1 MKKLLFFIIVAI
13 AQVNTLQADDVSV
26 EQALQVARQF
36 AIERSSRSG
45 MQKAP
50 SAIAPSLAYTVKSLQ
65 NNDTHNEASL
75 QNNDTHNNVYV
86 INLGEEQGFVV
97 VSGET
102 GTTAAVLG
110 YCDQGTFSYDDAPC
124 NLKALLQQYAGQIDC
139 LRENRNLT
147 PRSSLLAPRSSS
159 SVIGNVVVEP
169 FVTTKWNQGTPFND
183 LCPMLDGKTH
193 TVTGCTATAMAQIM
207 AYWKYPRQGRGQH
220 SYTYYP
226 GVTTAV
232 TYSADF
238 SQSFYDWD
246 NMLDNYDGDYT
257 DEQGAAVALLM
268 KDAGYAVDS
277 RWGSGSLGTGGSRS
291 PEEAL
296 AMNFDYNPDS
306 IRTIGMGDANF
317 IEQLKR
323 ELDARRPIFFSAH
336 ITWYPTN
343 AHAMVIDG
351 YTDND
356 YFHVNF
362 GWSGDYDGYYLLTN
376 FYNGSAIV
384 GILPARSI
392 NLNGLYFTTAEQ
404 TATLSYS
411 DVEGVADVP
420 ETIEAEGKTYT
431 VESVAKKALLENT
444 KTTQINLPGTI
455 KSIGERAFY
464 NCTNL
469 TAVTAPQKSDLGY
482 TSNSLPESLTTMGEY
497 AFGLCKNLKNITLP
511 SSLERVPD
519 YAFYWCEGLEQVIIR
534 SKTVGVMAF
543 CTYNRDLNLRVYSYA
558 EELCDSAF
566 FNTVVKQMYFYNT
579 KHIGIRSVGGL
590 NYVSLQDIET
600 IGECQLTGTDA
611 TFMLGPNAPI
621 QTLRYNSPFSGLEK
635 SIIIDSENSNFVC
648 IDNVVYNKAKTE
660 LMLCPKY
667 YDKKTPWGEGW
678 QYSSQP
684 RYDLEVPATVK
695 RIQDFALIMTP
706 LIELTIP
713 ATVEEIGV
721 FNIRGGVNVYNYA
734 TTPQPIHL
742 MSELHPLHP
751 YHDAVD
757 AYLSTPLTG
766 TLHVPAGCKEAYA
779 AADVWKNFSNIVD
792 DLSPMPTGIEEES
805 QLHDVR
811 LCQTERGID
820 VTGLAPHTTVALY
833 SPSGILMAT
842 ATATADGRAK
852 IDLPTSQAIYI
863 LKVGEATFKL
873 RTKK

>member
-1 MKKLLFFIIVAI
+1 MKTRQAILALLLVFATSTI
-13 AQVNTLQADDVSV
+13 LADDVSE
-26 EQALQVARQF
+26 EQALQTARAF
-36 AIERSSRSG
+36 ALSSPTSH
-45 MQKAP
+45 P
-50 SAIAPSLAYTVKSLQ
+50 SPLTPRLAYTVKSEHL
-65 NNDTHNEASL
+65 DKS
-75 QNNDTHNNVYV
+75 NVYV
-86 INLGEEQGFVV
+86 VNLGNDQGFVV
-97 VSGET
+97 VSGDTNTE
-102 GTTAAVLG
+102 AAILG
-110 YCDQGTFSYDDAPC
+110 YCDHGSFCFDDAPC
-124 NLKALLQQYAGQIDC
+124 GLKAMLEQFALAVDQQRKQSTKHSPKRADDTYGNMVVGPLL
-139 LRENRNLT
+139 
-147 PRSSLLAPRSSS
+147 
-159 SVIGNVVVEP
+159 
-169 FVTTKWNQGTPFND
+169 TTTWNQGAPFND
-183 LCPMLDGKTH
+183 LCPMTNGEKH

-257 DEQGAAVALLM
+257 EEQGAAVALLM
-268 KDAGYAVDS
+268 KDAGYALNS
-277 RWGSGSLGTGGSRS
+277 RWGYPPTGTKGSSRS
-291 PEEAL
+291 PEDVL
-296 AMNFDYNPDS
+296 AIHFDYNPDS
-306 IRTIGMGDANF
+306 IHLISLPSMAIANDSF
-317 IEQLKR
+317 VEQLKR
-323 ELDARRPIFFSAH
+323 ELDAQRPIFFDAH
-336 ITWYPTN
+336 VPQITWATTN
-343 AHAMVIDG
+343 DHAMVMDG

-362 GWSGDYDGYYLLTN
+362 GWSGEYDGYYLITN
-376 FYNGSAIV
+376 FYGDRNFIM
-384 GILPARSI
+384 GICPANSI
-392 NLNGLYFTTAEQ
+392 NLDGLYFTTAEQ
-404 TATLSYS
+404 TAALSYS
-411 DVEGVADVP
+411 DVEGAADVP
-420 ETIEAEGKTYT
+420 ETITVDGKTYT
-431 VESVAKKALLENT
+431 VESVARKALLENS
-444 KTTQINLPGTI
+444 KITQINLPGTI

-464 NCTNL
+464 DCPNL
-469 TAVTAPQKSDLGY
+469 TAVTAPQRSGLGY
-482 TSNSLPESLTTMGEY
+482 TSNSLPESLTTMGKY
-497 AFGLCKNLKNITLP
+497 AFGLCKNMKNITVP

-519 YAFYWCEGLEQVIIR
+519 YAFYWCESLEQVIIR

-600 IGECQLTGTDA
+600 IGECQLTGADA
-611 TFMLGPNAPI
+611 TFVLGPNAPI

-635 SIIIDSENSNFVC
+635 DIRIDSENPNFVC

-751 YHDAVD
+751 YHNSVD

-779 AADVWKNFSNIVD
+779 AADVWKNFANIVD
-792 DLSPMPTGIEEES
+792 DLSPMPTGIENGDMVN
-805 QLHDVR
+805 DVR
-811 LCQTERGID
+811 FFHSEHGID
-820 VTGLAPHTTVALY
+820 MTGLPSRTTVALY
-833 SPSGILMAT
+833 SPTGILMAT
-842 ATATADGRAK
+842 TTATADGRAR
-852 IDLPTSQAIYI
+852 IDIPAGQSVYI
-863 LKVGEATFKL
+863 LKVGAATFKV
-873 RTKK
+873 RMNN

>member
-1 MKKLLFFIIVAI
+1 MKTRQTILALLLVFATSTI
-13 AQVNTLQADDVSV
+13 LADDVSE
-26 EQALQVARQF
+26 EQALQTARAF
-36 AIERSSRSG
+36 ALSSPTSH
-45 MQKAP
+45 P
-50 SAIAPSLAYTVKSLQ
+50 SPLTPRLAYTVKSEHL
-65 NNDTHNEASL
+65 DKS
-75 QNNDTHNNVYV
+75 NVYV
-86 INLGEEQGFVV
+86 VNLGNDQGFVV
-97 VSGET
+97 VSGDTDTE
-102 GTTAAVLG
+102 AAILG
-110 YCDQGTFSYDDAPC
+110 YCDHGSFCFDDAPC
-124 NLKALLQQYAGQIDC
+124 GLKAMLEQFALAVDQQRKQSTKHSPKRADDTY
-139 LRENRNLT
+139 
-147 PRSSLLAPRSSS
+147 
-159 SVIGNVVVEP
+159 GNVVVGP
-169 FVTTKWNQGTPFND
+169 LLTTTWNQGAPFND
-183 LCPMLDGKTH
+183 LCPMTNGEKH

-257 DEQGAAVALLM
+257 EEQGAAVALLM
-268 KDAGYAVDS
+268 KDVGYALDS
-277 RWGSGSLGTGGSRS
+277 HWGYYPSGTGSGGIRI
-291 PEEAL
+291 EDAL
-296 AMNFDYNPDS
+296 AMYFDYNADS
-306 IRTIGMGDANF
+306 IRTVGMGDTNF
-317 IEQLKR
+317 IEQLKN
-323 ELDARRPIFFSAH
+323 ELDVGRPVLFSAH
-336 ITWYPTN
+336 VPFITWSGTN
-343 AHAMVIDG
+343 AHVMVTDG

-469 TAVTAPQKSDLGY
+469 TAVTAPQRSDLGY
-482 TSNSLPESLTTMGEY
+482 TSNSLPESLTTMGKY
-497 AFGLCKNLKNITLP
+497 AFGLCTGLKNITLP

-519 YAFYWCEGLEQVIIR
+519 YAFYRCEGLEQIIIR
-534 SKTVGVMAF
+534 SKAVGVMAF
-543 CTYNRDLNLRVYSYA
+543 CTLNRDLNLRVYSYA

-579 KHIGIRSVGGL
+579 KHIGTSCVGNL
-590 NYVSLQDIET
+590 DFVSLQDIET

-635 SIIIDSENSNFVC
+635 SIIIDSENPNFVC

-751 YHDAVD
+751 YHNSVD

-779 AADVWKNFSNIVD
+779 AADVWKNFANIVD
-792 DLSPMPTGIEEES
+792 DLSPMPTGIEDGNMVN
-805 QLHDVR
+805 DVR
-811 LCQTERGID
+811 FFHSEHGID
-820 VTGLAPHTTVALY
+820 MTGLPSRTTVDLY

-842 ATATADGRAK
+842 AKATADGRAR
-852 IDLPTSQAIYI
+852 IDIPAGQSVYI
-863 LKVGEATFKL
+863 LKVGAATFKV
-873 RTKK
+873 RMNN

>member
-1 MKKLLFFIIVAI
+1 MKKRQTILALLLVFATSTI
-13 AQVNTLQADDVSV
+13 LADDVSE
-26 EQALQVARQF
+26 EQALQTARAF
-36 AIERSSRSG
+36 ALSSPTSH
-45 MQKAP
+45 P
-50 SAIAPSLAYTVKSLQ
+50 SPLTPRLAYTVKSEHL
-65 NNDTHNEASL
+65 DKS
-75 QNNDTHNNVYV
+75 NVYV
-86 INLGEEQGFVV
+86 VNLGNDQGFVV
-97 VSGET
+97 VSGDTDTE
-102 GTTAAVLG
+102 AAILG
-110 YCDQGTFSYDDAPC
+110 YCDHGSFCFDEAPC
-124 NLKALLQQYAGQIDC
+124 GLKAMLEQFALAVDQQRKQSTKHSPKRADDTY
-139 LRENRNLT
+139 
-147 PRSSLLAPRSSS
+147 
-159 SVIGNVVVEP
+159 GNVVVGP
-169 FVTTKWNQGTPFND
+169 LLTTTWNQGAPFND

-220 SYTYYP
+220 SYTYNP
-226 GVTTAV
+226 GVTNTV

-238 SQSFYDWD
+238 SQSFYNWD

-336 ITWYPTN
+336 ITWYTTN

-469 TAVTAPQKSDLGY
+469 TAVTAPQRSGLGY
-482 TSNSLPESLTTMGEY
+482 TSNSLPESLTTMGKY
-497 AFGLCKNLKNITLP
+497 AFGLCTGLKNITLP

-519 YAFYWCEGLEQVIIR
+519 YAFYRCEGLEQIIIR
-534 SKTVGVMAF
+534 SKAVGVMAF
-543 CTYNRDLNLRVYSYA
+543 CTHNRDLNLRVYSYA

-566 FNTVVKQMYFYNT
+566 YTVVKQMYFYNT
-579 KHIGIRSVGGL
+579 KHIGTSCVGNL
-590 NYVSLQDIET
+590 DFVSLQDIET

-635 SIIIDSENSNFVC
+635 SIIIDSENPNFVC

-751 YHDAVD
+751 YHNSVD

-779 AADVWKNFSNIVD
+779 AADVWKNFANIVD
-792 DLSPMPTGIEEES
+792 DLSPMPTGIEDGNM
-805 QLHDVR
+805 LNDVR
-811 LCQTERGID
+811 FFHSEHGID
-820 VTGLAPHTTVALY
+820 MTGLPSRTTVDLY

-842 ATATADGRAK
+842 AKATADGRAR
-852 IDLPTSQAIYI
+852 IDIPAGQTVCI
-863 LKVGEATFKL
+863 LKVGAATFKV
-873 RTKK
+873 RMNN

>member
-1 MKKLLFFIIVAI
+1 MMNRQTILALLLVFTASIV
-13 AQVNTLQADDVSV
+13 LADDISE
-26 EQALQVARQF
+26 EQALQTARAF
-36 AIERSSRSG
+36 ALSSPTSH
-45 MQKAP
+45 P
-50 SAIAPSLAYTVKSLQ
+50 SPLTPRLAYTVKSEHL
-65 NNDTHNEASL
+65 DKS
-75 QNNDTHNNVYV
+75 NVYV
-86 INLGEEQGFVV
+86 VNLGNDQGFVV
-97 VSGET
+97 VSGDTDTE
-102 GTTAAVLG
+102 AAILG
-110 YCDQGTFSYDDAPC
+110 YCDHGSFCFDDAPC
-124 NLKALLQQYAGQIDC
+124 GLKAMLEQFALAVDQQRKQSTKHSPKRADDTY
-139 LRENRNLT
+139 
-147 PRSSLLAPRSSS
+147 
-159 SVIGNVVVEP
+159 GNVVVGP
-169 FVTTKWNQGTPFND
+169 LLTTTWNQGAPFND
-183 LCPMLDGKTH
+183 LCPMTNGEKH

-257 DEQGAAVALLM
+257 EEQGAAVALLM
-268 KDAGYAVDS
+268 KDVGYALDS
-277 RWGSGSLGTGGSRS
+277 HWGYYPSGTGSGGIRI
-291 PEEAL
+291 EDAL
-296 AMNFDYNPDS
+296 AMYFDYNADS
-306 IRTIGMGDANF
+306 IRTVGMGDTNF
-317 IEQLKR
+317 IEQLKN
-323 ELDARRPIFFSAH
+323 ELDVGRPVLFSAH
-336 ITWYPTN
+336 VPFITWSGTN
-343 AHAMVIDG
+343 AHVMVTDG

-362 GWSGDYDGYYLLTN
+362 GWSGDYDGYYQIPYL
-376 FYNGSAIV
+376 YGGSAMM

-392 NLNGLYFTTAEQ
+392 NLDGLYFTTAGQ
-404 TATLSYS
+404 TAALSYAE
-411 DVEGVADVP
+411 VEIADVP
-420 ETIEAEGKTYT
+420 ETITVGGKAYT
-431 VESVAKKALLENT
+431 VEYVSKRAFYENT
-444 KTTQINLPGTI
+444 KITQINLPSTI
-455 KSIGERAFY
+455 KRIGERAFY
-464 NCTNL
+464 KCTNL
-469 TAVTAPQKSDLGY
+469 DTITAPQRSDLGY
-482 TSNSLPESLTTMGEY
+482 TSNSLPESLNTMGEY
-497 AFGLCKNLKNITLP
+497 AFAFCTSLKNITLP

-519 YAFYWCEGLEQVIIR
+519 YAFYRCEGLEQIIIR
-534 SKTVGVMAF
+534 SKAVGVMAF
-543 CTYNRDLNLRVYSYA
+543 CTLNRDLNLRVYSYA

-579 KHIGIRSVGGL
+579 KHIGTSCVGNL
-590 NYVSLQDIET
+590 DYVSLQDIET
-600 IGECQLTGTDA
+600 IGECQLTGADA
-611 TFMLGPNAPI
+611 TFVLGPNAPI

-635 SIIIDSENSNFVC
+635 GIRIDSENPNFVC

-842 ATATADGRAK
+842 AKATADGRAR
-852 IDLPTSQAIYI
+852 IDIPAGQSVYI
-863 LKVGEATFKL
+863 LKVGAATFKV
-873 RTKK
+873 RMNN

>member
-1 MKKLLFFIIVAI
+1 MKTRQTILALLLVFATSTI
-13 AQVNTLQADDVSV
+13 LADDVSE
-26 EQALQVARQF
+26 EQALQTARAF
-36 AIERSSRSG
+36 ALSSPTSH
-45 MQKAP
+45 P
-50 SAIAPSLAYTVKSLQ
+50 SPLTPRLAYTVKSEHL
-65 NNDTHNEASL
+65 DKS
-75 QNNDTHNNVYV
+75 NVYV
-86 INLGEEQGFVV
+86 VNLGNDQGFVV

-220 SYTYYP
+220 SYSYNP
-226 GVTTAV
+226 GVTNTV

-238 SQSFYDWD
+238 SQSFYNWD

-323 ELDARRPIFFSAH
+323 ELDARRPVLFSAH
-336 ITWYPTN
+336 VPFITWSGTN
-343 AHAMVIDG
+343 AHVMVIDG

-469 TAVTAPQKSDLGY
+469 TAVTAPQRSDLGY
-482 TSNSLPESLTTMGEY
+482 TSNSLPESLTTMGKY
-497 AFGLCKNLKNITLP
+497 AFGLCTGLKNITLP

-519 YAFYWCEGLEQVIIR
+519 YAFYRCEGLEQIIIR
-534 SKTVGVMAF
+534 SKAVGVMAF
-543 CTYNRDLNLRVYSYA
+543 CTHNRNLNLRVYSYA

-579 KHIGIRSVGGL
+579 KHIGTSCVGNL
-590 NYVSLQDIET
+590 DFVSLQDIET
-600 IGECQLTGTDA
+600 IGECQLTGADA
-611 TFMLGPNAPI
+611 TFVLGPNAPI

-635 SIIIDSENSNFVC
+635 GIRIDSENPNFVC

-721 FNIRGGVNVYNYA
+721 FNIHGGVNVYNYA

-751 YHDAVD
+751 YHNSVD

-779 AADVWKNFSNIVD
+779 AADVWKNFANIVD
-792 DLSPMPTGIEEES
+792 DLSPMPTGIKEGNP
-805 QLHDVR
+805 LHSVH
-811 LCQTERGID
+811 LCMTEHGID
-820 VTGLAPHTTVALY
+820 MTGLAPYTSVALY
-833 SPSGILMAT
+833 SPVGIPMAT
-842 ATATADGRAK
+842 ATATADGRAS
-852 IDLPTSQAIYI
+852 IAIPAGQTVC
-863 LKVGEATFKL
+863 LVKMGTASFKL
-873 RTKK
+873 NMKY

>member
-50 SAIAPSLAYTVKSLQ
+50 SAIAPSLAYTVKSLR
-65 NNDTHNEASL
+65 
-75 QNNDTHNNVYV
+75 NNDTHNNVYV
-86 INLGEEQGFVV
+86 INLGEDQGFVV

-220 SYTYYP
+220 SYSYNS
-226 GVTTAV
+226 GVTNTV

-238 SQSFYDWD
+238 SQSFYNWD

-356 YFHVNF
+356 YFHVNY

-469 TAVTAPQKSDLGY
+469 TAVTAPQRSDLGY
-482 TSNSLPESLTTMGEY
+482 TSNSLPESLTTMGKY
-497 AFGLCKNLKNITLP
+497 AFGLCTGLKNITLP

-519 YAFYWCEGLEQVIIR
+519 YAFYRCEGLEQIIIR
-534 SKTVGVMAF
+534 SKAVGVMAF
-543 CTYNRDLNLRVYSYA
+543 CTLNRDLNLRVYSYA

-579 KHIGIRSVGGL
+579 KHIGTSCVGNL
-590 NYVSLQDIET
+590 DFVSLQDIET

-611 TFMLGPNAPI
+611 TFILGPNAPI

-635 SIIIDSENSNFVC
+635 SIIIDSENPNFVC
-648 IDNVVYNKAKTE
+648 IDNVVYNKAKTD
-660 LMLCPKY
+660 LLLCAYKCE
-667 YDKKTPWGEGW
+667 KTSGW
-678 QYSSQP
+678 QTYIDK
-684 RYDLEVPATVK
+684 RYYFEIPATVK
-695 RIQDFALIMTP
+695 RIQDFAQKNTQ

-721 FNIRGGVNVYNYA
+721 YNILGGVNVYNYA